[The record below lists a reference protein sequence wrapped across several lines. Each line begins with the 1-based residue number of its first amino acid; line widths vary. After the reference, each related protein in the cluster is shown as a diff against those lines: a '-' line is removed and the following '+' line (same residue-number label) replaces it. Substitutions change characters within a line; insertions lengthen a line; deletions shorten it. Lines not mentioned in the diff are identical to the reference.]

1 MADTRS
7 PLKILAIAL
16 PFGLAAFLCVYGG
29 LAIYVPGTQSTTD
42 PREIF
47 VALGAA
53 LTGPI
58 GAVPI
63 GVLAGIYD
71 PLPGLYPATI
81 TMHVI
86 GALWIAFAY
95 KKLVFEKCS
104 SWPLFFLAWIG
115 LVAAYYLAF
124 VIPAFVLGISLFP
137 DLLAQVFPDSTPVQ
151 ALGIFYR
158 AVIWPELVLTSLITA
173 TILALLPKKLRKPL
187 W

>member
-1 MADTRS
+1 MTDTRS
-7 PLKILAIAL
+7 SLKILAIAL

-29 LAIYVPGTQSTTD
+29 LTIYVQGTQSTTD

-47 VALGAA
+47 VTLGAA

-58 GAVPI
+58 GAVLI

-81 TMHVI
+81 AMHVA
-86 GALWIAFAY
+86 GALWMAFAY
-95 KKLVFEKCS
+95 KKLVFEKFA
-104 SWPLFFLAWIG
+104 SWLFFPAWIG
-115 LVAAYYLAF
+115 LVAVYYLIF
-124 VIPAFVLGISLFP
+124 VIPAFVVGISLFP
-137 DLLAQVFPDSTPVQ
+137 DLLAQTFPDSTPAQ

-173 TILALLPKKLRKPL
+173 AILALLPKKLRKPL